1 MFSSSVEVL
10 WTARYDYQPD
20 WRLARHKHDYFQ
32 MIYFISGSGRISLRD
47 RSYDISPGQLLLVKP
62 NCLHS
67 LIPFSLLKTLDIK
80 FLVPGRELRKLL
92 MAADDL
98 HDRTEPMI
106 ADLFERIRREGE
118 GRRHLYRELC
128 NIVLSELL
136 VFYLRTGKAQEEIE
150 QAHPIERKLSGDWI
164 VQQTARFIQ
173 EHLAEDCGLA
183 QITRIIGR
191 SERHVRQHFKE
202 AMGVSPRRYLMQC
215 RIQKAQELIEYSNY
229 SFKEIADKVG
239 FKTVHHFTRA
249 FHEICNETPGAWR
262 RKFQSGICKDVNID
276 LHFVNTIWTVQSN
289 SLQ

>member
-1 MFSSSVEVL
+1 MFSSLVEVL

-20 WRLARHKHDYFQ
+20 WRLARHKHEYFQ
-32 MIYFISGSGRISLRD
+32 MIYFISGAGRISLGD
-47 RSYDISPGQLLLVKP
+47 RNYDISPGQLLLVKP

-80 FLVPGRELRKLL
+80 FLVPGRDLRRLL
-92 MAADDL
+92 MAADAL
-98 HDRTEPMI
+98 HDQSEPMI

-128 NIVLSELL
+128 NIFLSELL
-136 VFYLRTGKAQEEIE
+136 VLYLRTGKAREEIE
-150 QAHPIERKLSGDWI
+150 QAHPLERKLSGDWI
-164 VQQTARFIQ
+164 VQQTAQFIQ
-173 EHLAEDCGLA
+173 EHLAEDCSLT
-183 QITRIIGR
+183 QIARIIGR
-191 SERHVRQHFKE
+191 SDRHVRQHFKE

-262 RKFQSGICKDVNID
+262 RKFQSGICKDVNIN
-276 LHFVNTIWTVQSN
+276 LQFVNTNWTVHSN